1 MIAYEEGWWLQLL
14 QTTDQLLKL
23 LLKGSFKSE
32 RLELKIRYFFT
43 IISIEEIEALE

>member
-23 LLKGSFKSE
+23 LLKGSDISNFKSE
-32 RLELKIRYFFT
+32 RLELKM
-43 IISIEEIEALE
+43 